1 MALSCKQD
9 RAECGKNVFG
19 GLFRD
24 IIKCKC
30 GYVHELPL
38 QNMADIIPIQLIGH
52 NIQSC
57 IEAFFSSEEVD
68 WKCPSC
74 GLLKCQKKVEVI
86 CPPST
91 LILHLLRFMYD
102 DNEAVTIKQQ
112 SPMLSP
118 TQLNLPTGASYV
130 LTSIINHVGEA
141 SDSGHYT
148 IIIYDEPRHK
158 FMLID
163 DTMITDGVKLQD
175 MVEMS
180 YVVAYTRI

>member
-1 MALSCKQD
+1 M
-9 RAECGKNVFG
+9 FG
-19 GLFRD
+19 GLSRD

-38 QNMADIIPIQLIGH
+38 QNMAEIIPIQLFGQ

-68 WKCPSC
+68 WKCPRC
-74 GLLKCQKKVEVI
+74 GLLKCEKKVEVI

-91 LILHLLRFMYD
+91 LILHLLRFKYD
-102 DNEAVTIKQQ
+102 DIEAVTVKQQ

-118 TQLNLPTGASYV
+118 TKLFLPNGASYV
-130 LTSIINHVGEA
+130 LTSIINHIGEA

-148 IIIYDEPRHK
+148 IIVHDEPQHK
-158 FMLID
+158 FILVD
-163 DTMITDGVKLQD
+163 DTRITDCVKLQD
-175 MVEMS
+175 MVQMS